1 MGERARVR
9 GGDGT
14 PRRHHDGLEHAQN
27 TVTQARKEKTDL
39 LRQAKA
45 EADREVQ
52 AYRQQLE
59 GQYQEM
65 LQQGGVDTQGALM
78 RLNQET
84 DKAISEMKQKV
95 QQKSQQVASIL
106 VDHVKR
112 T

>member
-1 MGERARVR
+1 MSLSLWIKSKRA
-9 GGDGT
+9 
-14 PRRHHDGLEHAQN
+14 
-27 TVTQARKEKTDL
+27 EKTDL
-39 LRQAKA
+39 LRQANA

-59 GQYQEM
+59 SQYQAM
-65 LQQGGVDTQGALM
+65 LQQGGVDTQGALV

-84 DKAISEMKQKV
+84 DRTIAEMRQKV

-106 VDHVKR
+106 VNHVKK

>member
-1 MGERARVR
+1 
-9 GGDGT
+9 
-14 PRRHHDGLEHAQN
+14 
-27 TVTQARKEKTDL
+27 
-39 LRQAKA
+39 
-45 EADREVQ
+45 
-52 AYRQQLE
+52 
-59 GQYQEM
+59 M
-65 LQQGGVDTQGALM
+65 LQQGGVDTQGALI